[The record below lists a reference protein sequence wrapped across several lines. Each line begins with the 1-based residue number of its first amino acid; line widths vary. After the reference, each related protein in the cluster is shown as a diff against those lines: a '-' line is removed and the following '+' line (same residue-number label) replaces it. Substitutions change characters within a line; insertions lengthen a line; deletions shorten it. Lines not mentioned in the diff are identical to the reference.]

1 MLLDVALG
9 TALSKVRY
17 PTLMGLLTS
26 LPTLMGLLTSL
37 LREDKFI
44 YLFFDVALRAALSKV
59 RYPTFMGSLTDF

>member
-17 PTLMGLLTS
+17 
-26 LPTLMGLLTSL
+26 PTLMGLLTSL